1 MIRICIVGGFGRM
14 GREIAQQALE
24 SEDIVVSSVVERED
38 VLKQAHDYAAL
49 TGYAKNEVIL
59 TSDPAVGVD
68 NCDVVVD
75 FSSAEAFERLLR
87 ILSTRQ
93 KPLVTGTT
101 GIVDKRE
108 KLKSI
113 ARRVCVV
120 DAPNMA
126 LGVNLVLRMVDM
138 ASRVLKQGYDIEIVE
153 IHHRNKKDSPS
164 GTALAI
170 ANIIKEL
177 QGREI
182 MVGRGSGLS
191 ERGDEVVIHSLRIDG
206 VPGEHS
212 VLFASQDEMIEIRHV
227 AQTRRAFAKGATEAI
242 RFASKGA
249 PGLYDML
256 DVLRLR

>member
-14 GREIAQQALE
+14 GREVAQQALE
-24 SEDIVVSSVVERED
+24 AEDIVVSSVVERQD
-38 VLKQAHDYAAL
+38 VLKDARDYAAV
-49 TGYAKNEVIL
+49 TGYSKNEVIL
-59 TSDPAVGVD
+59 TSDPRVGMD

-75 FSSAEAFERLLR
+75 FSSAEAFERLLA
-87 ILSTRQ
+87 ILNTRA

-108 KLKSI
+108 KLRSI
-113 ARRVCVV
+113 ARMVCVV

-138 ASRVLKQGYDIEIVE
+138 ASRVLRQGYDIEIVE

-170 ANIIKEL
+170 ANIVKEL
-177 QGREI
+177 QGRDI
-182 MVGRGSGLS
+182 VVGRGGGLS
-191 ERGDEVVIHSLRIDG
+191 ERGDEVVIHSLRMDG
-206 VPGEHS
+206 VPGQHS

-227 AQTRRAFAKGATEAI
+227 AQMRRAFAKGAMEAI
-242 RFASKGA
+242 RFASKAA